1 MPRLHLAVL
10 AFLLVPA
17 WSRADPPSPGTA
29 SSPTP
34 SADAC
39 VAHRLHLPAD
49 LAPHLLGQ
57 ADLWFRVTPEGKI
70 ASLHG
75 GDVATQELRPYLAD
89 ALRQCDWARF
99 AGDEVDL
106 KLTFRT

>member
-1 MPRLHLAVL
+1 MSRLHLAVL
-10 AFLLVPA
+10 ALLVFPA
-17 WSRADPPSPGTA
+17 WSRAEPPASGAA
-29 SSPTP
+29 SSTATTDD
-34 SADAC
+34 SC
-39 VAHRLHLPAD
+39 VARRLHLPAD